1 MRVSLLILSSCM
13 STVPDTITAGGENFA
28 QRVCGRGG
36 HAPTPQVLVDSLLIA
51 AGGGGVVTAPHCVMS
66 RNIDPKVLPAL
77 SITTRTTVTSES
89 HNVIPDE
96 VAMRR
101 TVRLCMCE
109 ARESA
114 PRMLEYGATGVAA
127 AHGATAQFR
136 LIREYVGTMSDATGA
151 AAARRVLGDDK

>member
-1 MRVSLLILSSCM
+1 MVRGIAKALRLVKAGVLDGVKCIFGMRVSLLIPSSCM

-36 HAPTPQVLVDSLLIA
+36 HAPTPQVLV
-51 AGGGGVVTAPHCVMS
+51 
-66 RNIDPKVLPAL
+66 LPAL
-77 SITTRTTVTSES
+77 SITTRTTVSSES

-114 PRMLEYGATGVAA
+114 PRMLEYVATGVAA
-127 AHGATAQFR
+127 AHGATAEFR